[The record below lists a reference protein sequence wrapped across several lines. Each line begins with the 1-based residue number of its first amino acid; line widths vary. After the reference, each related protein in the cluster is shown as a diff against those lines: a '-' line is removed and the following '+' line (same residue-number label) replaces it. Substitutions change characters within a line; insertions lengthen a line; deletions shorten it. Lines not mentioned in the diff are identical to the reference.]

1 MNIWTI
7 LALII
12 AGPLVIGLFIAFV
25 MFRLGRDLDE
35 DARRRAAD
43 ELPDLNNRID

>member
-1 MNIWTI
+1 MNLWTI

-12 AGPLVIGLFIAFV
+12 AGPLVIGLFLALV
-25 MFRLGRDLDE
+25 LSRLGRDLDE

-43 ELPDLNNRID
+43 EFPDLNNRID